1 MKATGWVTPGIAVV
15 AAIATAAAAIS
26 FTSRQPAKEEAMSE
40 ETMMALVQQALD
52 RDGFKDEV
60 TAVGE
65 FYPRGHTGGLFAG
78 IMIGGDIGEAFG
90 GVGKAVG
97 LAVGSLAGM
106 KAADTASGLPGK
118 MLIGVSE
125 KEIYGLQSKSRNK
138 EPEDLVF
145 NMPRERT
152 EVKVHKRVNVRVLE
166 LIDEA
171 SGARVELEGNRVPMT
186 HSKDVIAALVH

>member
-1 MKATGWVTPGIAVV
+1 
-15 AAIATAAAAIS
+15 
-26 FTSRQPAKEEAMSE
+26 MSE

-52 RDGFKDEV
+52 RDGLKDEV

-145 NMPRERT
+145 NMPREGT

-166 LIDEA
+166 LIDES

>member
-1 MKATGWVTPGIAVV
+1 
-15 AAIATAAAAIS
+15 
-26 FTSRQPAKEEAMSE
+26 MSE

-52 RDGFKDEV
+52 RDGIRDEV

-78 IMIGGDIGEAFG
+78 IMIGGDVGKAFG

-118 MLIGVSE
+118 MLIGVSDG
-125 KEIYGLQSKSRNK
+125 EIYGLQSKSRNK
-138 EPEDLVF
+138 EPEDLD
-145 NMPRERT
+145 MPRDKT
-152 EVKVHKRVNVRVLE
+152 EVKVHKRLNVRVLE

-186 HSKDVIAALVH
+186 HSKDVIAALVY

>member
-1 MKATGWVTPGIAVV
+1 
-15 AAIATAAAAIS
+15 
-26 FTSRQPAKEEAMSE
+26 MSE
-40 ETMMALVQQALD
+40 ESMMALVQQALD
-52 RDGFKDEV
+52 RDGIQDEV

-90 GVGKAVG
+90 GVGEAVG

-125 KEIYGLQSKSRNK
+125 KGIYGLQSKSRNK

-145 NMPRERT
+145 NMPREGT

-171 SGARVELEGNRVPMT
+171 SGGRVELEGNRVPMT

>member
-1 MKATGWVTPGIAVV
+1 
-15 AAIATAAAAIS
+15 
-26 FTSRQPAKEEAMSE
+26 MSE
-40 ETMMALVQQALD
+40 ETMMALAQQALE
-52 RDGFKDEV
+52 RDGIHDEV

-78 IMIGGDIGEAFG
+78 IVIGGDVGEAFG
-90 GVGKAVG
+90 NVGKAVG
-97 LAVGSLAGM
+97 LAVGSIAGM
-106 KAADTASGLPGK
+106 KAADSASGLPGK
-118 MLIGVSE
+118 MLVGVSDR
-125 KEIYGLQSKSRNK
+125 EIYGLQSKSRNE

-145 NMPRERT
+145 KMPREGT

-171 SGARVELEGNRVPMT
+171 SGARVELEGNRVPLT